1 MLQVM
6 VALLIHEAWVTFQ
19 HANVLFNPFCQQLDR
34 RYGVA
39 LLRKGQH
46 WVIASVLVM
55 YWSRE
60 VASML
65 LCLPYISQ
73 PAQVAVFVSVAYHT
87 IKMLS
92 ICKDAQRLSAQ
103 FLVDTVFLLI
113 SLPSLPSLPLPS
125 PPRRHFPN
133 LKPLVLNHAQ
143 FLNVI
148 CLFLSFSFSHSRTTW
163 DFM

>member
-39 LLRKGQH
+39 MLRKGQH

-73 PAQVAVFVSVAYHT
+73 PAQVAIFVSVAYHT

-103 FLVDTVFLLI
+103 CWSKVQFSFSVF
-113 SLPSLPSLPLPS
+113 SLPLLS
-125 PPRRHFPN
+125 RRHFPN
-133 LKPLVLNHAQ
+133 PKPLVPNHPQ

-148 CLFLSFSFSHSRTTW
+148 CLFQFFRLQNYRGLNWF
-163 DFM
+163 

>member
-113 SLPSLPSLPLPS
+113 SLPSLPLPS
-125 PPRRHFPN
+125 LSPRRHFPN

>member
-39 LLRKGQH
+39 MLRKGQH

-92 ICKDAQRLSAQ
+92 ICKDAQRLSRHKFWSIQ
-103 FLVDTVFLLI
+103 FSF
-113 SLPSLPSLPLPS
+113 SFPS
-125 PPRRHFPN
+125 PPS
-133 LKPLVLNHAQ
+133 
-143 FLNVI
+143 
-148 CLFLSFSFSHSRTTW
+148 LSPRTFSQPKASGS
-163 DFM
+163 